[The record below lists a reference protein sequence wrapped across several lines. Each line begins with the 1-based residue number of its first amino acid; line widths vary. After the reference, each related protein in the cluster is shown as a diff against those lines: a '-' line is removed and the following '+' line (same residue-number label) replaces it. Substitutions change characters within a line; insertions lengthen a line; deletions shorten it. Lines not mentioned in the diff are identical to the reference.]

1 MRIGVL
7 APPWVAVPPPR
18 YGGSE
23 QVIDDLCVSLLELG
37 HEVELFTVGTSTC
50 PVPRSWRY
58 DEGRLPIGTTLA
70 ELAHVL
76 SAYEHLA
83 DVDVVHDHTTLG
95 PLVAART
102 DHAPPV
108 VVTNHSAFGPDITTV
123 FAELARSAA
132 VVCISEAQRA
142 GAPDVPVAAVVPHG
156 IDLTRYAYGDGGDY
170 LAFVGRMSPDKG
182 LDTAIRVARTAG
194 LPLRVVSK
202 MWEADEEA
210 YFARSIAP
218 LLHDGVE
225 LLTDLSS
232 DDRVQLVRGAR
243 ALLNPIRWSEPFGL
257 VMAEALACGTPVVAL
272 ANGAAAEIVEDG
284 RTGFL
289 CEDED
294 GLTEAVVR
302 VAAIDRRACRRSAEQ
317 RFDRRRMAADYVRVY
332 EDVVAAPPRG
342 RPHGRTTPWPAPVRQ
357 RCSADADDPRQRAR
371 GVLGRRDPG

>member
-23 QVIDDLCVSLLELG
+23 QVIDDLCTSLVELG

-58 DEGRLPIGTTLA
+58 DDGRLPIGTTLA

-76 SAYEHLA
+76 SGYERLA

-95 PLVAART
+95 PLVAARAE
-102 DHAPPV
+102 HAPPV

-123 FAELARSAA
+123 FAELARTAA
-132 VVCISEAQRA
+132 VVCISQAQRDS
-142 GAPDVPVAAVVPHG
+142 APDVPVAAVVPHG
-156 IDLTRYAYGDGGDY
+156 VDLERYAYGDGGGY

-218 LLHDGVE
+218 LLHDGVD
-225 LLTDLSS
+225 LLTDLSAE
-232 DDRVQLVRGAR
+232 DRVRLVRGAR
-243 ALLNPIRWSEPFGL
+243 ALVNPIRWAEPFGL
-257 VMAEALACGTPVVAL
+257 VMAESLACGTPVVAL
-272 ANGAAAEIVEDG
+272 AHGAAPEIVDDG
-284 RTGFL
+284 VTGFL
-289 CEDED
+289 CDDED
-294 GLTEAVVR
+294 ALTEAVCR
-302 VAAIDRRACRRSAEQ
+302 VGTIDRRACRRSAEQ
-317 RFDRRRMAADYVRVY
+317 RFDRRRMAADYLRVY
-332 EDVVAAPPRG
+332 EEVLAAPPRT
-342 RPHGRTTPWPAPVRQ
+342 RLHGRTTGWPAPVRQ
-357 RCSADADDPRQRAR
+357 RRSADADEPRMRAR
-371 GVLGRRDPG
+371 GVHGRRDPG